1 MAEKKTALK
10 SGNRLLLTILGAAVA
25 VILVTSAGI
34 GRYMSGSYERLAF
47 AFMDGQSQQAMDVA
61 VTDMLWRGHAA
72 TVAGVAAEIATEM
85 RSAVQAR
92 DAAALKATAMAAP
105 RRGVVTDGTVA
116 LLGVGVLDPGLKPLA
131 EEWTDRPRPLP
142 ADLLGRLGARQGPER
157 LQTLSHVWLD
167 GDRPLLSVVVPAGG
181 LRLTGYV
188 LLHVDPLPRLES
200 LDLRLGMAIAVTAPG
215 SGRPLLRLDAFRIP
229 DGAVTRPVALWL
241 HAPGGERIAAVEA
254 VTDTTDLSRALDDT
268 VLTSALVFLAV
279 GGGLS
284 LAVLV
289 AAWRFLVR
297 VERADARIGAE
308 LDAARETEARRH
320 AEEEARHRRAE
331 AESQAERRR
340 LLNELADGFEA
351 TIRQV
356 AESVSSAATQVHANA
371 RSLAATAEEASRQTD
386 TVAQA
391 SGRASANVA
400 AVASS
405 TEELTSSIAEIDRQT
420 GNAREIAG
428 RAVEEAARTDGTVQ
442 GLAAAAD
449 RIGDIVRMIQDI
461 AGQTN
466 LLALNATIEA
476 ARAGDAGKG
485 FAIVAS
491 EVKNLATQTGKATEE
506 IAAQIAH
513 IQATT
518 GEAVGA
524 IRSITATIAQVSE
537 ITLAVAGAVGRQS
550 AATAEIARNVD
561 QASSGTHEV
570 CEGISGVTEAARE
583 TGRTAGQM
591 LDAALDLS
599 RQSETLRGRVDVFI
613 GEVRSA

>member
-1 MAEKKTALK
+1 
-10 SGNRLLLTILGAAVA
+10 
-25 VILVTSAGI
+25 
-34 GRYMSGSYERLAF
+34 
-47 AFMDGQSQQAMDVA
+47 
-61 VTDMLWRGHAA
+61 
-72 TVAGVAAEIATEM
+72 
-85 RSAVQAR
+85 
-92 DAAALKATAMAAP
+92 MAAP

-157 LQTLSHVWLD
+157 LQTLTHVWLD
-167 GDRPLLSVVVPAGG
+167 GDRPLMSVVVPTGG

-200 LDLRLGMAIAVTAPG
+200 LDLRLGMGIAVNALG
-215 SGRPLLRLDAFRIP
+215 SGRPLLNLDAFRIP
-229 DGAVTRPVALWL
+229 GGSVTRPVALWL

-268 VLTSALVFLAV
+268 VLTSALAFVAV

-297 VERADARIGAE
+297 VERANARIGAE

-320 AEEEARHRRAE
+320 AEEEARHRQAE
-331 AESQAERRR
+331 MDAQAERRR

-356 AESVSSAATQVHANA
+356 AESVSSSATQVHANA
-371 RSLAATAEEASRQTD
+371 RSLAATAEEACRQTD
-386 TVAQA
+386 TVALV
-391 SGRASANVA
+391 SGQASANVA
-400 AVASS
+400 AVAAS

-420 GNAREIAG
+420 GSAREIAR
-428 RAVEEAARTDGTVQ
+428 RAADEAARTDGTVQ

-461 AGQTN
+461 AGRTN

-518 GEAVGA
+518 GQAVEA

-537 ITLAVAGAVGRQS
+537 ITLTVAGAVGQQS

-570 CEGISGVTEAARE
+570 CAGISGVTKAARE
-583 TGRTAGQM
+583 TGRTAGQL

-599 RQSETLRGRVDVFI
+599 RQSETLRGQVDHFI